1 MFAYCEN
8 DPVNRSDP
16 NGEFG
21 VETIVGA
28 VVGACLNM
36 ASYYMSNG
44 SNSTLGGFLVA
55 GGLGAVSGAFLA
67 ESVSWRVLGA
77 VIQGVYT
84 AHSTEGSL
92 KQKLVCGG
100 VSAFSAFCLGTGAGK
115 IGNAFTTIEEKLIGN
130 TIVNNTFGALN
141 DSINR
146 ITQYAVQ
153 SNGSKTSS
161 RGSRGSGPA
170 SSTVQIVAN
179 CSIGC
184 IVKGGSRNGLLLV

>member
-115 IGNAFTTIEEKLIGN
+115 IGNVWAIPADAKRPDDKRVTTGEYRNWRKKEEKS
-130 TIVNNTFGALN
+130 V
-141 DSINR
+141 
-146 ITQYAVQ
+146 
-153 SNGSKTSS
+153 
-161 RGSRGSGPA
+161 
-170 SSTVQIVAN
+170 
-179 CSIGC
+179 
-184 IVKGGSRNGLLLV
+184 